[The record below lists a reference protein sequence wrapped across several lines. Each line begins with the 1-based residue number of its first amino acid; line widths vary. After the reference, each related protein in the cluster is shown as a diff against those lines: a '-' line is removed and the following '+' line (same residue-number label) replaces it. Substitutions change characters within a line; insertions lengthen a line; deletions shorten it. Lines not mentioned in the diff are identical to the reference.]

1 MKISSDEYEL
11 PEAIA
16 GSRKELAQTLG
27 ISDNAIRNEV
37 YKYEHGLTKKQ
48 KYIKFKD
55 IGD

>member
-16 GSRKELAQTLG
+16 GSRKELAQILG